1 MFNKNKTE
9 KISKMSE
16 NPKENPREEEVLSTR
31 AINSGVNIE
40 CNLLDNNSYNLEIK
54 SEKTE

>member
-1 MFNKNKTE
+1 MFNENKTE
-9 KISKMSE
+9 RISKVPK
-16 NPKENPREEEVLSTR
+16 NPKENLREEEVQSTR
-31 AINSGVNIE
+31 TINSGINIE